1 MHQER
6 VKTPINFFSPRDTLC
21 RMTYDKKLKFRDRNY
36 EIFSVSR
43 SFPTFDMS
51 AGFPRKERYQVTA
64 LLEERQ
70 CVTRNWGKHMII

>member
-1 MHQER
+1 M
-6 VKTPINFFSPRDTLC
+6 KYF
-21 RMTYDKKLKFRDRNY
+21 
-36 EIFSVSR
+36 VSR

-70 CVTRNWGKHMII
+70 CVTRNWGKHICFGRK

>member
-1 MHQER
+1 
-6 VKTPINFFSPRDTLC
+6 
-21 RMTYDKKLKFRDRNY
+21 MTFDKKKPSSVETNY
-36 EIFSVSR
+36 EICSVSR

-70 CVTRNWGKHMII
+70 CVTRNWGKHICFGRK